1 MTSRYENEKTIRKI
15 KKCLALGNDPRADS
29 NTAAIALRQAQAL
42 MMEHHISQADVLAAQ
57 ANALGYRPLLKR
69 MTNFTTRR
77 GLGLWGFGL
86 DYQGF
91 FIPLMVMVRLPD
103 VQKPSSQG
111 NGA

>member
-1 MTSRYENEKTIRKI
+1 MAWEIVSFHVPSTFPYWMIPEGVLPFIEEAKGLILSE
-15 KKCLALGNDPRADS
+15 
-29 NTAAIALRQAQAL
+29 AAAKAK
-42 MMEHHISQADVLAAQ
+42 
-57 ANALGYRPLLKR
+57 ALGYRPLLKR